1 MSLIARIKDVRNL
14 IARNQRDRR
23 KARTPRHADPDQAPI
38 KPIEPLGDT
47 QPEVP
52 KVGTTDAPGG

>member
-1 MSLIARIKDVRNL
+1 MSLIARIKDMRN
-14 IARNQRDRR
+14 IVARNHRDRR
-23 KARTPRHADPDQAPI
+23 KARPPDPDQAPI
-38 KPIEPLGDT
+38 KPLEPLGDT